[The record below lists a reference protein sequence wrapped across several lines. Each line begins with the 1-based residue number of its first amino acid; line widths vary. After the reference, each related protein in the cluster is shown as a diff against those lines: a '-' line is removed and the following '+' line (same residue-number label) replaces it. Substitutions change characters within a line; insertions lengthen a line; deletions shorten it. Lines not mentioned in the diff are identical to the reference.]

1 MNRYVLPSKY
11 LNYSQT
17 TENIYQNDQIQK
29 CENLKYDEAV
39 LTYLA
44 LITRISNSI
53 YRFIK
58 MENTKMT

>member
-1 MNRYVLPSKY
+1 MNKYVLPSKY

-17 TENIYQNDQIQK
+17 AQNIYQNDQIQK

-44 LITRISNSI
+44 VITRNSNSI